1 VGDRRRGVVEGV
13 LDGVT
18 EGVLDGAVRRADDAV
33 FRPVR
38 SGNAYEETVG
48 RLLQAIRLG
57 VVPPGER
64 LPAGRELAARLGVSR
79 VTLREALGTLQST
92 GYLEVRLGRYGGTFV
107 RDPLPTSRTAPA
119 RRADQRVRAELDDV
133 LLLRQVL
140 EAGAAESAAERSLTR
155 AEREHLTGRLA
166 ACSAVELCDY
176 RRLDSRLHLAVAELA
191 GSPSLTAT
199 LTDVRTR
206 LNELLESMPLMP
218 PNLEHSN
225 RQHAA
230 VVSAI
235 LAGDP
240 AGARRAMTEHLA
252 GTEALLRGFLA

>member
-1 VGDRRRGVVEGV
+1 M
-13 LDGVT
+13 DG
-18 EGVLDGAVRRADDAV
+18 GRADGTVRRADEAV

-57 VVPPGER
+57 VVPPGKR
-64 LPAGRELAARLGVSR
+64 LPPGRDLAAKLGVSR

-92 GYLEVRLGRYGGTFV
+92 GYLEARRGRYGGTFV
-107 RDPLPTSRTAPA
+107 CDPLPAPPVA
-119 RRADQRVRAELDDV
+119 PVQPAGAELDDV
-133 LLLRQVL
+133 LLYRQVL
-140 EAGAAESAAERSLTR
+140 EAGAAESAAARPLTR
-155 AEREHLTGRLA
+155 AERDHLTGRLA
-166 ACSAVELCDY
+166 ECSSAGLGDY
-176 RRLDSRLHLAVAELA
+176 RRLDSRLHLAVAEVA
-191 GSPSLTAT
+191 GSASLTAA

-206 LNELLESMPLMP
+206 LNELLERMPLMP

-225 RQHAA
+225 CQHAA
-230 VVSAI
+230 IVMAI

>member
-1 VGDRRRGVVEGV
+1 VDALV
-13 LDGVT
+13 
-18 EGVLDGAVRRADDAV
+18 DGALRRADDAV

-38 SGNAYEETVG
+38 GGNAYEETVG

-64 LPAGRELAARLGVSR
+64 LPAGRDLAAKLGVSR

-92 GYLEVRLGRYGGTFV
+92 GYLDARRGRYGGTFV
-107 RDPLPTSRTAPA
+107 RDPLPDSTAVPA
-119 RRADQRVRAELDDV
+119 HRSGEQVRAELDDV
-133 LLLRQVL
+133 LLFRQVL
-140 EAGAAESAAERSLTR
+140 EAGAAESAAARPLSR
-155 AEREHLTGRLA
+155 AERDHLTGRLA
-166 ACSAVELCDY
+166 QCSTAGLGDY
-176 RRLDSRLHLAVAELA
+176 RRLDSRLHLAVAEVA
-191 GSPSLTAT
+191 GSPSLTAA

-218 PNLEHSN
+218 PNLDHSN

-230 VVSAI
+230 VVGAI

-240 AGARRAMTEHLA
+240 AAARREMSEHLA

>member
-1 VGDRRRGVVEGV
+1 M
-13 LDGVT
+13 
-18 EGVLDGAVRRADDAV
+18 RRADDAV

-64 LPAGRELAARLGVSR
+64 LPAGRDLAAKLGVSR
-79 VTLREALGTLQST
+79 VTLREALGTLQSA
-92 GYLEVRLGRYGGTFV
+92 GYLEARRGRYGGTFV
-107 RDPLPTSRTAPA
+107 RDPLPSSSRAPA
-119 RRADQRVRAELDDV
+119 RLSARSAVAELDDV
-133 LLLRQVL
+133 LLYRQAL
-140 EAGAAESAAERSLTR
+140 EAGAAESAAARPLTR
-155 AEREHLTGRLA
+155 DERDHLTGRLA
-166 ACSAVELCDY
+166 ECSSAAVGDY
-176 RRLDSRLHLAVAELA
+176 RRLDSRLHLAVAEVA
-191 GSPSLTAT
+191 GSPSLTAA

-206 LNELLESMPLMP
+206 LNELLERMPLMP

-225 RQHAA
+225 SQHAA
-230 VVSAI
+230 VVGAI

-240 AGARRAMTEHLA
+240 AGARRGMTEHLA

>member
-1 VGDRRRGVVEGV
+1 M
-13 LDGVT
+13 
-18 EGVLDGAVRRADDAV
+18 RRADDAV

-64 LPAGRELAARLGVSR
+64 LPAGRDLAAKLGVSR

-92 GYLEVRLGRYGGTFV
+92 GYLEARRGRYGGTFV
-107 RDPLPTSRTAPA
+107 RDPLPAATATPA
-119 RRADQRVRAELDDV
+119 RRSAEQSRDALDDV

-140 EAGAAESAAERSLTR
+140 EAGAAESAAGRPLTR

-166 ACSAVELCDY
+166 ECSAAALGDY

-191 GSPSLTAT
+191 GSASLTAT
-199 LTDVRTR
+199 LTDVRSR
-206 LNELLESMPLMP
+206 LNELLEAMPLMP

-230 VVSAI
+230 VVGAI
-235 LAGDP
+235 LAGNP
-240 AGARRAMTEHLA
+240 EAARRAMTEHLA

>member
-1 VGDRRRGVVEGV
+1 M
-13 LDGVT
+13 
-18 EGVLDGAVRRADDAV
+18 RRADDAV

-64 LPAGRELAARLGVSR
+64 LPPGRDLAARLGVSR
-79 VTLREALGTLQST
+79 VTLREALATLQST
-92 GYLEVRLGRYGGTFV
+92 GYLEARRGRYGGTFV
-107 RDPLPTSRTAPA
+107 RDPLPASTTAPE
-119 RRADQRVRAELDDV
+119 QRSAEHLREELDDV

-140 EAGAAESAAERSLTR
+140 EAGAAESAAGRALSR

-166 ACSAVELCDY
+166 QCSAAELCDY
-176 RRLDSRLHLAVAELA
+176 RRLDSRLHLAVAEVA
-191 GSPSLTAT
+191 GSASLTAT

-206 LNELLESMPLMP
+206 LNALLEAMPLMP
-218 PNLEHSN
+218 VNLEHSN

-230 VVSAI
+230 VVGAI

-240 AGARRAMTEHLA
+240 AAARAAMAEHLA

>member
-1 VGDRRRGVVEGV
+1 MDRAA
-13 LDGVT
+13 
-18 EGVLDGAVRRADDAV
+18 GAPVRRADDAV

-64 LPAGRELAARLGVSR
+64 LPAGRDLAAKLGVSR

-92 GYLEVRLGRYGGTFV
+92 GYLEARRGRYGGTFV
-107 RDPLPTSRTAPA
+107 RDPLPASTTTPA
-119 RRADQRVRAELDDV
+119 RRSAEQSRDALDDV

-140 EAGAAESAAERSLTR
+140 EAGAAESAAGRPLTR

-166 ACSAVELCDY
+166 ECSAAALGDY

-191 GSPSLTAT
+191 GSASLTAT
-199 LTDVRTR
+199 LTDVRSR
-206 LNELLESMPLMP
+206 LNELLEAMPLMP

-230 VVSAI
+230 VVGAI

-240 AGARRAMTEHLA
+240 EAARRAMTEHLA